1 MRSADAGD
9 PGRRLVGLALVA
21 GLLLAPALAHAQE
34 AGFEFRVTVL
44 HATESGPVA
53 PEAQRFDR
61 LLHRRV
67 RYQGLRVLQSR
78 KLRVATNDIGSVKL
92 PDGTVFRFR
101 PIDPTG
107 PGALVAID
115 MGQTQGDFRLPA
127 HKPLILGG
135 APWEGGQLVVV
146 LELRD

>member
-1 MRSADAGD
+1 MRSADAGA
-9 PGRRLVGLALVA
+9 PGTRLAGLGLLVV
-21 GLLLAPALAHAQE
+21 LLLAPVLAAGQE

-44 HATESGPVA
+44 HASESGPVA

-61 LLHRRV
+61 LLRRRV
-67 RYQGLRVLQSR
+67 RYQGLRVLQGR
-78 KLRVATNDIGSVKL
+78 TLRVATNDIGRVRL

-115 MGQTQGDFRLPA
+115 MGRTQGDFRLPA

-135 APWEGGQLVVV
+135 APWKGGQLVVV
-146 LELRD
+146 LELGG